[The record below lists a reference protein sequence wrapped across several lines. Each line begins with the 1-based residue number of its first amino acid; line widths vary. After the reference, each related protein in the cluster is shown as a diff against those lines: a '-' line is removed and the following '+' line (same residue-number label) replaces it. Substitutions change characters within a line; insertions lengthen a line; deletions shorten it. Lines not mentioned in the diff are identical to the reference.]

1 MSIYLSIYLS
11 IYSFVYLFIHLFI
24 YLFIDV
30 FIYLYIYFIISI
42 FSNFTKLGALSPNYK
57 IYSREELCN
66 DFIQNSIYRP
76 RMEMLMAMRDG
87 FNIVGISNHLMYFS
101 TKDFEKYFVGLEI
114 YTAND
119 VINNLKFVCDN
130 DHEIIQF
137 EFKNVI
143 EGAILK
149 LGENHGKLIEFV
161 KFISG
166 STILQ
171 PTNKLIITPIIYG
184 YGEVPFWP
192 EYPLPKAQT
201 CFNKLFAPYILS
213 DSSVVSTETNN
224 ENHKKDISEN
234 DNNKNDDDNEN
245 RMDIEIINELK
256 SKNAIEMESSIEN
269 VNRMDTAN
277 NENNRNKNYENKNK
291 NVSVWNVD
299 NVLKSFENILF
310 FNKEAFSDN

>member
-1 MSIYLSIYLS
+1 
-11 IYSFVYLFIHLFI
+11 
-24 YLFIDV
+24 
-30 FIYLYIYFIISI
+30 
-42 FSNFTKLGALSPNYK
+42 
-57 IYSREELCN
+57 
-66 DFIQNSIYRP
+66 
-76 RMEMLMAMRDG
+76 MEMLNAMREG
-87 FNIVGISNHLMYFS
+87 FNIVGISNHLMYFT

-119 VINNLKFVCDN
+119 VIKNFKFVCDN

-137 EFKNVI
+137 EFKNII

-171 PTNKLIITPIIYG
+171 PTNKLIITPVTYG

-201 CFNKLFAPYILS
+201 CFNRLFVPYLLCDDCGENNGKS
-213 DSSVVSTETNN
+213 NENEREEENRSESGKENNN
-224 ENHKKDISEN
+224 ENRIENEIVYEKRNASLNGNENENPIEDVIRMDIEN
-234 DNNKNDDDNEN
+234 NENNNENNNEDNNKNNEN
-245 RMDIEIINELK
+245 K
-256 SKNAIEMESSIEN
+256 S
-269 VNRMDTAN
+269 
-277 NENNRNKNYENKNK
+277 ENKNK
-291 NVSVWNVD
+291 RKKISVWNVE